1 MKLSELKPRPG
12 SKKRPKIVGRGPGS
26 GHGKTSTRGHKGQ
39 RSRTGGGKGPGFTG
53 GQNRLNRMYPKR
65 GFGTTDMVGFN
76 VVNVDKLGVFAAGST
91 VTPVEMKSQG
101 LVKGPEPVKVLG
113 NGDLKVKLT
122 VRANAFSAS
131 AKAKI
136 EQAGGKAEVL

>member
-12 SKKRPKIVGRGPGS
+12 STKRSKIVGRGPGS

-76 VVNVDKLGVFAAGST
+76 VLNVDKLGVFAAGST

-113 NGDLKVKLT
+113 NGELKVKLT

>member
-122 VRANAFSAS
+122 VRANALSAS